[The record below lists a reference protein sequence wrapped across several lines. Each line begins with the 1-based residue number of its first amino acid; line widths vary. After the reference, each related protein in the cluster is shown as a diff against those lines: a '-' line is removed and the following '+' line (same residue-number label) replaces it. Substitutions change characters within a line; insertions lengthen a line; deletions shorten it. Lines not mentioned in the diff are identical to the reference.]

1 MGELSL
7 NLPAALNLVEPLDR
21 QTLGERAY
29 ANWRIF

>member
-1 MGELSL
+1 L

-29 ANWRIF
+29 AKLADLLI